1 MSAIKFEA
9 VQIRFLSVVFV
20 AVALVVCEN
29 SLIVWLAAWFILHV
43 LKA

>member
-20 AVALVVCEN
+20 AVALVVAK
-29 SLIVWLAAWFILHV
+29 IP
-43 LKA
+43 